1 MPMNFGSIKHPAA
14 RAINRAWNIDAASQ
28 SGKALIFQR
37 NHMRWKIVL
46 RRARPVAWALHRC

>member
-1 MPMNFGSIKHPAA
+1 MNFGSIKHAA
-14 RAINRAWNIDAASQ
+14 GRAINCAWNIDAAGQ

-46 RRARPVAWALHRC
+46 RGRPLVA